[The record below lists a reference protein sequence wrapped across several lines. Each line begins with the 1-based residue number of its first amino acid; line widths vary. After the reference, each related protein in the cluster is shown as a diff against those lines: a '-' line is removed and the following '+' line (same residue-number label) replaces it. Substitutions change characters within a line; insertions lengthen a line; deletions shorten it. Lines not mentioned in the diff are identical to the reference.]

1 MKANVKAY
9 KLNSFAKSIE
19 GGNPAGVVLGA
30 DNLSD
35 DDMKKIASILKFS
48 ETAFVMKS
56 DCADFKVRFFTPS
69 EEVDLC
75 GHATIG
81 TYYTLSSKGFIK
93 PGIYSQETKAGVLN
107 VEVNEDLSIMM
118 NQTLPSFYEIIPREE
133 IADSLNISPEDIPSD
148 LPIQIV
154 STGLSDIIIPVKTIV
169 ILNSIRPDFKKI
181 EEISKKYN
189 VVGYHVFT
197 LGSLDNSNAQCRNFA
212 PLFGIPEESATGT
225 SNGAL
230 GCYLFKYGKISD
242 DQAHNIVIEQGYSMK
257 KPSEI
262 FVSLKVEETEI
273 LEVKVGGRALNL
285 TTIEVEI

>member
-1 MKANVKAY
+1 MKTKIKAY

-35 DDMKKIASILKFS
+35 NDMKKIASILKLS

-81 TYYTLSSKGFIK
+81 TYYTLSSEGIIK
-93 PGIYSQETKAGVLN
+93 PGIYSQETKAGILN
-107 VEVNEDLSIMM
+107 VEVKEDLSIMM

-133 IADSLNISPEDIPSD
+133 IADSLNISPEDIPEN

-154 STGLSDIIIPVKTIV
+154 STGLSDIIIPVKTIMT
-169 ILNSIRPDFKKI
+169 LNSIRPDFKKI

-197 LGSLDNSNAQCRNFA
+197 LESLDNSTAQCRNFA

-230 GCYLFKYGKISD
+230 GCYLYKYNKISA
-242 DQAHNIVIEQGYSMK
+242 DQARNIVIKQGYSMK

-262 FVSLKVEETEI
+262 FVSLKVEKAEI
-273 LEVKVGGRALNL
+273 LEVKVGGKALNL